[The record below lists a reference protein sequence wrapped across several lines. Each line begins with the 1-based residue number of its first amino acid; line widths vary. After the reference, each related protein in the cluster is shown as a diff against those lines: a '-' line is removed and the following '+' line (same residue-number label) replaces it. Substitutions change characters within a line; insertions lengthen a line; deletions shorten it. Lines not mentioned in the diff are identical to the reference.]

1 MVRVAHP
8 LCKQNKL
15 NTIMR
20 RIALLNG
27 IVAHEETIDIYQ
39 ELPYNYTDYDTLVD
53 DPDELFKIDDI
64 YDNNKYIEH
73 YFPQTLHSI
82 KKFNAPV
89 L

>member
-1 MVRVAHP
+1 
-8 LCKQNKL
+8 
-15 NTIMR
+15 MR

-27 IVAHEETIDIYQ
+27 KVIHEEIIDISQDPSKYM
-39 ELPYNYTDYDTLVD
+39 YTDDYDTLVD
-53 DPDELFKIDDI
+53 DPDELFNLDDV
-64 YDNNKYIEH
+64 YDNIKFVDH